1 MSNNSHNTLSNALDV
16 LVNGPRDPS
25 SNIIPSAPADIANN
39 DYIPLFNPAALT
51 IDIPAV
57 SGVTT
62 AQSETTQEEREVNHQ
77 QNEEL
82 FQDEETSD
90 MDSDSDYDRAVMPPP
105 SQRVTQRLIRAI
117 NARAASHHINQ
128 TVSHAIE
135 EANTS
140 EPGRSTSNTQNAETR
155 ECGICYNQ
163 ITIDKIVNTRCN
175 HQFCNA
181 CFFRWMRGNVTCPM
195 CREDFTS
202 WRNHSRDNINN
213 DIIAVTEMFNSTL
226 REHVHLNRL
235 NTNVLKS
242 IAELKKEK
250 ALIQNSLVSTRK
262 LIDYNR
268 GYAIGLSSIKNPEP
282 TGNKTYDKG
291 LNDGFAE
298 FGSVVR
304 KQKYKKSYRSLGKK
318 NRTNDNNQAF
328 RFKLNQPIFQFKGFN
343 P

>member
-1 MSNNSHNTLSNALDV
+1 
-16 LVNGPRDPS
+16 
-25 SNIIPSAPADIANN
+25 
-39 DYIPLFNPAALT
+39 
-51 IDIPAV
+51 
-57 SGVTT
+57 
-62 AQSETTQEEREVNHQ
+62 
-77 QNEEL
+77 
-82 FQDEETSD
+82 
-90 MDSDSDYDRAVMPPP
+90 
-105 SQRVTQRLIRAI
+105 
-117 NARAASHHINQ
+117 
-128 TVSHAIE
+128 
-135 EANTS
+135 
-140 EPGRSTSNTQNAETR
+140 
-155 ECGICYNQ
+155 
-163 ITIDKIVNTRCN
+163 
-175 HQFCNA
+175 
-181 CFFRWMRGNVTCPM
+181 
-195 CREDFTS
+195 
-202 WRNHSRDNINN
+202 
-213 DIIAVTEMFNSTL
+213 MFNSTL